1 MSAVKNVMKNNY
13 RNMELDEYLSA
24 TLKDAG
30 YGGVDVQKTPIGTRI
45 TLNVTRPGLVI
56 GRKGI
61 GIKEITS
68 KLETKFGLTNPQISV
83 MEVQVPELNPKI
95 MCNRIAQL
103 IERGT
108 AFRRACLWTINTI
121 SNAGAL
127 GAEVTISG
135 KLRSERAHF
144 EKHSV
149 GILPKSGDIA
159 DKVVKVGVT
168 HVLTKMGLMGIQ
180 LRIALK
186 DQIPQEFEYSGV
198 EPTSGQMVTEK
209 QPTTSQEQEQ
219 EQLQQQRQQQEQE
232 QKEEELQQPQADQQR
247 EEQQQP
253 QRQQQLEKRQQ
264 RRQEIENNNDANRI
278 PRAAVE
284 KQVKQPQR
292 QQQRQPKEER
302 AVPVGGGNANGQ
314 S

>member
-1 MSAVKNVMKNNY
+1 MSAVKNVMRNNY

-24 TLKDAG
+24 TLKEAG
-30 YGGVDVQKTPIGTRI
+30 YGGAEVQKTPIGTRI
-45 TLNVTRPGLVI
+45 TLYVTRPGLVI
-56 GRKGI
+56 GRKGV
-61 GIKEITS
+61 GIKDVTS

-149 GILPKSGDIA
+149 GILPKSGDVS
-159 DKVVKVGVT
+159 DKVVKVGIT
-168 HVLTKMGLMGIQ
+168 HVLSKMGLMGIQ

-186 DQIPQEFEYSGV
+186 DQTPQEFEYTDEELGAAAAGTTDEGHV
-198 EPTSGQMVTEK
+198 PERQADGQ
-209 QPTTSQEQEQ
+209 QQLQEHS
-219 EQLQQQRQQQEQE
+219 QLQQQQQQ
-232 QKEEELQQPQADQQR
+232 
-247 EEQQQP
+247 QQQGQEVENTMVP
-253 QRQQQLEKRQQ
+253 RPEAKSQQVGE
-264 RRQEIENNNDANRI
+264 E
-278 PRAAVE
+278 
-284 KQVKQPQR
+284 
-292 QQQRQPKEER
+292 PKEEK
-302 AVPVGGGNANGQ
+302 AVPVGGNPNGQ
-314 S
+314 G

>member
-45 TLNVTRPGLVI
+45 TLYVTRPGLVI
-56 GRKGI
+56 GRKGV
-61 GIKEITS
+61 GIKDVTS

-127 GAEVTISG
+127 GAEVTVSG

-149 GILPKSGDIA
+149 GVIPKSGDVA

-168 HVLTKMGLMGIQ
+168 HVLSKMGLMGIQ

-186 DQIPQEFEYSGV
+186 DQTPQEFEFTDG
-198 EPTSGQMVTEK
+198 TSAA
-209 QPTTSQEQEQ
+209 TTD
-219 EQLQQQRQQQEQE
+219 EQLGAEREQ
-232 QKEEELQQPQADQQR
+232 DQQ
-247 EEQQQP
+247 QQQP
-253 QRQQQLEKRQQ
+253 SQQQVQKLQAEREQ
-264 RRQEIENNNDANRI
+264 D
-278 PRAAVE
+278 
-284 KQVKQPQR
+284 
-292 QQQRQPKEER
+292 QQQQPSQQQVLNPAGQVENQQLTEEQKQEK
-302 AVPVGGGNANGQ
+302 AVPVGGGNPNGQ
-314 S
+314 G

>member
-45 TLNVTRPGLVI
+45 TLYVTRPGLVI
-56 GRKGI
+56 GRKGV
-61 GIKEITS
+61 GIKDVTS

-127 GAEVTISG
+127 GAEVTVSG

-149 GILPKSGDIA
+149 GVIPKSGDVA

-168 HVLTKMGLMGIQ
+168 HVLSKMGLMGIQ

-186 DQIPQEFEYSGV
+186 DQAPQEFEFTDG
-198 EPTSGQMVTEK
+198 TSAI
-209 QPTTSQEQEQ
+209 TTD
-219 EQLQQQRQQQEQE
+219 EQLGAEREQ
-232 QKEEELQQPQADQQR
+232 DQQ
-247 EEQQQP
+247 QQQP
-253 QRQQQLEKRQQ
+253 SQQQVQKLQAEREQ
-264 RRQEIENNNDANRI
+264 D
-278 PRAAVE
+278 
-284 KQVKQPQR
+284 
-292 QQQRQPKEER
+292 QQQQPSQQQQQQQPSQQQVLNPAGHVENQQLTEEQKQEK
-302 AVPVGGGNANGQ
+302 AVPVGGGNSNGQ
-314 S
+314 G